1 MSNWITIANVSEFPP
16 NTIRYVTTED
26 DVSILISNINGA
38 YYAIENMC
46 THDGGT
52 LSEGHLE
59 NDEIVCPRHG
69 AHFCL
74 RNGAVMSPPAYEDVA
89 TFATR
94 ILGDRVQVYDERD

>member
-1 MSNWITIANVSEFPP
+1 MANWINVKKISEFPA
-16 NTIRYVTTED
+16 NTTWCVFTEND
-26 DVSILISNINGA
+26 ISIMVCNVDGNFF
-38 YYAIENMC
+38 AIENMC

-69 AHFCL
+69 AHFCV
-74 RNGAVMSPPAYEDVA
+74 RNGAVMSPPAYEDVR

-94 ILGDRVQVYDERD
+94 IEGEMVQVLDEPK